1 MKVSKKVLLLTAI
14 MGMTWFGAFA
24 MDAVESEERNGV
36 SGVSGASIIDDESE
50 ERNGVSALSST
61 SSIDDESEGNNDTG
75 EKHYTYTFTLEDSN
89 NKFATIKPKEVSED
103 NTFSTAKKT
112 NLYGMEAIDKEVE
125 SVYPSD
131 SLHTNYVVLERWDL
145 GGPDPLDR
153 VTIYDGGDYYK
164 YVSYGLTELYD
175 KESKDQTKS
184 GFGTEL
190 TLKLKRGEYKNQSE
204 EQKELL
210 YIVLLLQKFAK
221 YIIQENSIVKP
232 YEDTYLVEGMYSKKN
247 VGIDIAGTSNIVAFI
262 IVPDKDLQ
270 SLDTPYGRVDFIALI
285 GITKKELQAIRNRKI
300 TEKELYEK
308 IGTDV
313 TSYRR
318 KSVI

>member
-1 MKVSKKVLLLTAI
+1 MKISTKIFVSAAV
-14 MGMTWFGAFA
+14 MGQICLGTFA
-24 MDAVESEERNGV
+24 MDGIASETVHSATGTSSSDSAYATEEGEETLNAGV
-36 SGVSGASIIDDESE
+36 S
-50 ERNGVSALSST
+50 RLSFF
-61 SSIDDESEGNNDTG
+61 DF
-75 EKHYTYTFTLEDSN
+75 KSN
-89 NKFATIKPKEVSED
+89 YPNSKFANIAPREQKEDEGTTVAKETHRYGIDAIENEVKRIHPLWENARYYTPKTAWESGGTEPLEQISIHKEED
-103 NTFSTAKKT
+103 YFHFIT
-112 NLYGMEAIDKEVE
+112 
-125 SVYPSD
+125 
-131 SLHTNYVVLERWDL
+131 
-145 GGPDPLDR
+145 
-153 VTIYDGGDYYK
+153 
-164 YVSYGLTELYD
+164 YGLTELHD

-204 EQKELL
+204 ERKELL
-210 YIVLLLQKFAK
+210 YIALLLQKFAK

-232 YEDTYLVEGMYSKKN
+232 YEDTYLVKGSSLRKSI
-247 VGIDIAGTSNIVAFI
+247 GIDIAGTSNIVAFI
-262 IVPDKDLQ
+262 TVPDKDLQ

-285 GITKKELQAIRNRKI
+285 GITKKELQAIRNGKI

>member
-1 MKVSKKVLLLTAI
+1 MKISTKIFVSAAV
-14 MGMTWFGAFA
+14 MGQICLGTFA
-24 MDAVESEERNGV
+24 MDGIASETVHSATGTSSSDSAYATEEGEETLNAGV
-36 SGVSGASIIDDESE
+36 S
-50 ERNGVSALSST
+50 RLSFF
-61 SSIDDESEGNNDTG
+61 DF
-75 EKHYTYTFTLEDSN
+75 KSN
-89 NKFATIKPKEVSED
+89 YPNSKFANIAPREQKEDEGTTVAKETHRYGIDAIENEVKRIHPLWENARYYTPKTAWESGGTEPLEQISIHKEED
-103 NTFSTAKKT
+103 YFHFIT
-112 NLYGMEAIDKEVE
+112 
-125 SVYPSD
+125 
-131 SLHTNYVVLERWDL
+131 
-145 GGPDPLDR
+145 
-153 VTIYDGGDYYK
+153 
-164 YVSYGLTELYD
+164 YGLTELHD

-204 EQKELL
+204 ERKELL
-210 YIVLLLQKFAK
+210 YIALLLQKFAK

-232 YEDTYLVEGMYSKKN
+232 YEDTYLVKGSSLRKSI
-247 VGIDIAGTSNIVAFI
+247 GIDIAGTSNIVAFI
-262 IVPDKDLQ
+262 TVPDKDLQ

-285 GITKKELQAIRNRKI
+285 GITKKELQALRNGKI

>member
-1 MKVSKKVLLLTAI
+1 MKISTKIFVSAAV
-14 MGMTWFGAFA
+14 MGQICLWTFA
-24 MDAVESEERNGV
+24 MDDIASETVHSATGTSSSDSAYGTEEGEETLNAGV
-36 SGVSGASIIDDESE
+36 S
-50 ERNGVSALSST
+50 RLSFF
-61 SSIDDESEGNNDTG
+61 DF
-75 EKHYTYTFTLEDSN
+75 KSN
-89 NKFATIKPKEVSED
+89 YPNSKFANIAPREQKEDEGTTVAKETHRYGIDAIENEVKRIHPLWENARYYTPKTAWESGGTEPLEQISIHKEED
-103 NTFSTAKKT
+103 YFHFIT
-112 NLYGMEAIDKEVE
+112 
-125 SVYPSD
+125 
-131 SLHTNYVVLERWDL
+131 
-145 GGPDPLDR
+145 
-153 VTIYDGGDYYK
+153 
-164 YVSYGLTELYD
+164 YGLTELHD

-204 EQKELL
+204 ERKELL
-210 YIVLLLQKFAK
+210 YIALLLQKFAK

-232 YEDTYLVEGMYSKKN
+232 YEDTYLVKASSSRKN
-247 VGIDIAGTSNIVAFI
+247 IGIDIAGTSNIVAFI
-262 IVPDKDLQ
+262 TVPDKDLQ

-308 IGTDV
+308 LGTDV

>member
-1 MKVSKKVLLLTAI
+1 MKISTKIFVSAAV
-14 MGMTWFGAFA
+14 MGQICLWTFA
-24 MDAVESEERNGV
+24 MDDIASETVHSATGTSSSDSAYGTEEGEETLNAGV
-36 SGVSGASIIDDESE
+36 S
-50 ERNGVSALSST
+50 RLSFF
-61 SSIDDESEGNNDTG
+61 DF
-75 EKHYTYTFTLEDSN
+75 KSN
-89 NKFATIKPKEVSED
+89 YPNSKFANIAPREQKEDEGTTVAKETHRYGIDAIENEVKRIHPLWENARYYTPKTAWESGGTEPLEQISIHKEED
-103 NTFSTAKKT
+103 YFHFIT
-112 NLYGMEAIDKEVE
+112 
-125 SVYPSD
+125 
-131 SLHTNYVVLERWDL
+131 
-145 GGPDPLDR
+145 
-153 VTIYDGGDYYK
+153 
-164 YVSYGLTELYD
+164 YGLTELHD

-204 EQKELL
+204 ERKELL
-210 YIVLLLQKFAK
+210 YIALLLQKFAK

-232 YEDTYLVEGMYSKKN
+232 YEDTYLVKGSSLRKN
-247 VGIDIAGTSNIVAFI
+247 IGIDIAGTSNIVAFI
-262 IVPDKDLQ
+262 TVPDKDLQ
-270 SLDTPYGRVDFIALI
+270 SLETPYGRVDFIALI

>member
-1 MKVSKKVLLLTAI
+1 MKVCKKVLLLTAVI
-14 MGMTWFGAFA
+14 GQIYFGALA
-24 MDAVESEERNGV
+24 MDGVADNEV
-36 SGVSGASIIDDESE
+36 SGITGTSNMEEGTSYGAATIPFDIMYPWYDFNLDKPNS
-50 ERNGVSALSST
+50 
-61 SSIDDESEGNNDTG
+61 
-75 EKHYTYTFTLEDSN
+75 
-89 NKFATIKPKEVSED
+89 KFAKIAPKKLSES
-103 NTFSTAKKT
+103 NGSSPAIETHR
-112 NLYGMEAIDKEVE
+112 YGMDAIENEVKRIHPLWENARYYTPKIAWESGGREPLEKISIHKEE
-125 SVYPSD
+125 
-131 SLHTNYVVLERWDL
+131 
-145 GGPDPLDR
+145 
-153 VTIYDGGDYYK
+153 DYFHFIT
-164 YVSYGLTELYD
+164 YGLTELHD

-204 EQKELL
+204 ERKELL
-210 YIVLLLQKFAK
+210 YITLLLENFAK

-232 YEDTYLVEGMYSKKN
+232 YEDTYLVKGSSLRKN
-247 VGIDIAGTSNIVAFI
+247 IGIDIAGTSNIVAFI
-262 IVPDKDLQ
+262 TVPDKDLQ

-285 GITKKELQAIRNRKI
+285 GITKKELQAIRNGKI